1 MEIELQQLICSYP
14 NPIYYKDQGGKYIAC
29 STSYAKLLGLM
40 PEDVINKTDI
50 DLHQNDH
57 DLFGLANDKK
67 SIVSGVSFSSLKI
80 PYQTKER
87 FYDVVNLSYR
97 EGKLFGRMASECSN
111 LINMTKKYEQ
121 VESNHKLL
129 LDIIACM
136 PGNVYWLDAKGHFQ
150 GCNENVAKMLGLEC
164 CDNIIGL
171 THEDVAK
178 RCHWS
183 DGQAESFKRDDMEV
197 IAKGSPKEHVEE
209 PPITSIDG
217 EELYFLTSR
226 VPLFDKHKKRALG
239 IVGISVNITELKHTQ
254 QALIVAKEDAEVAS
268 NSKATFLAN
277 MSHDLKTPLFGIVYS
292 AAYLLEKV
300 EEGDQREFVQIIQ
313 SSAQRLLENISNILV
328 FIKYQSGKLPLNEVD
343 ISLKAVIDEALKT
356 IQPLI
361 TNKDI
366 SLSANVSPLLP
377 ENVYGDRQRLERIL
391 QNLLGN
397 AIKFTERGSI
407 KLLVEEVQKNSDV
420 VLVSFIISDTGIG
433 ISKERQQGIF
443 DQFSRVAPSHSSK
456 YEGSGLGLSIVKQF
470 TQEMG
475 GDIVVESTGGKGSTF
490 TFCIP
495 FKLKAVEQHRNK
507 ED

>member
-1 MEIELQQLICSYP
+1 MEIELQQLVRCYP
-14 NPIYYKDQGGKYIAC
+14 NPTYYKDQGGKYIAC
-29 STSYAKLLGLM
+29 STSYAELLGLM
-40 PEDVINKTDI
+40 PKDIINKTDI

-57 DLFGLANDKK
+57 DLFGLTNDKK
-67 SIVSGVSFSSLKI
+67 NMAPDCTFSSLII
-80 PYQTKER
+80 PYQTQEH
-87 FYDVVNLSYR
+87 FYNVVNLSYG
-97 EGKLFGRMASECSN
+97 EGKLFGRMASECSK
-111 LINMTKKYEQ
+111 LINMTKKHELI
-121 VESNHKLL
+121 ESNHKLL

-136 PGNVYWLDAKGHFQ
+136 PGNVYWLDAKGYFQ

-164 CDNIIGL
+164 CDDIVGL

-226 VPLFDKHKKRALG
+226 VPLFDKHKKRVLG

-254 QALIVAKEDAEVAS
+254 QALTAAKVDAEVAS

-300 EEGDQREFVQIIQ
+300 QGNDQREFVQIIQ
-313 SSAQRLLENISNILV
+313 SSAQHLLENISNILV

-343 ISLKAVIDEALKT
+343 ISLKVVTDEALKA

-366 SLSANVSPLLP
+366 ALSAEVSPLLP
-377 ENVYGDRQRLERIL
+377 ETVYGDMQRLERIL

-397 AIKFTERGSI
+397 AIKFTEKGSI
-407 KLLVEEVQKNSDV
+407 TLVVEEVQKNSDV
-420 VLVSFIISDTGIG
+420 VLVSFVVTDTGIG
-433 ISKERQQGIF
+433 INKERQKSIF

-475 GDIVVESTGGKGSTF
+475 GDIVVESTEGKGSIF

-495 FKLKAVEQHRNK
+495 FKLKAAEQHQK
-507 ED
+507 KDD